1 MSVDSLSCTQWELA
15 SSMKRSQRSQHLFIA
30 ACATLLIMLLALQ
43 QFPVVAAPETQGIDF
58 VWSPTSV
65 NVTAQAGQISVA
77 VNATLQNQGAAD
89 NFGISAT
96 MPAGWSPITIA
107 PGQPVPIA
115 ANASKSFTFFFNVPS
130 TTTPGTYIIDVL
142 GFRTSAPSVTALFR
156 IIVQVVQPSPTPT
169 ASPVPPTPTPAFI
182 CSDGFEPDNFP
193 AQAKRIDV
201 QIPQEHVICPTGDED
216 WLYFGGVAGKVY
228 TIDVP
233 LMRPGI
239 DLSLELLDSKL
250 NRVAFN
256 DDFYNRDPANPNPGD
271 TRPRITVRIPADD
284 SYYIRVRDTAGRG
297 GIDYS
302 YVIVLLDESTGP
314 TPATVES
321 VCLDIFEPDGLPE
334 QARLIT
340 SNEVQENRRLC
351 PSGDAD
357 WVTFFA
363 KSGKRYVI
371 YTDTRRYRGSN
382 TVNGDTQAGA
392 DTVLVLTDRD
402 GVSILDINDDIPGG
416 NTLDSQIEFTPNV
429 DGFYFVQVKN
439 VGDIGN
445 QFIRYDLVLL
455 LCLPGQTDCKRPAS
469 PLPGLPENPLTP
481 PATSTPIRA
490 PWVTNPTNTPLPPTP
505 KP

>member
-1 MSVDSLSCTQWELA
+1 MK
-15 SSMKRSQRSQHLFIA
+15 SSQQTQHLLVA
-30 ACATLLIMLLALQ
+30 ACATLLVMLLALQ
-43 QFPVVAAPETQGIDF
+43 QFPVVAAPETQVIDF
-58 VWSPTSV
+58 VWAPTSV
-65 NVTAQAGQISVA
+65 NVTGQPGQVSVA
-77 VNATLQNQGAAD
+77 VNATLQNQGATD
-89 NFGISAT
+89 SFGISAV
-96 MPAGWSPITIA
+96 MPTGWSPITIS
-107 PGQPVPIA
+107 PGQPVLIT
-115 ANASKSFTFFFNVPS
+115 ANTSKSFTFFFDVPS
-130 TTTPGTYIIDVL
+130 TTTPGTYTIDIF

-156 IIVQVVQPSPTPT
+156 IIVQVVQPSPTAT
-169 ASPVPPTPTPAFI
+169 ASPVPPTSTPAFI

-193 AQAKRIDV
+193 AQARRIDV

-233 LMRPGI
+233 VMRPGI
-239 DLSLELLDSKL
+239 DLSLELLDSQL
-250 NRVAFN
+250 NRIAFN

-271 TRPRITVRIPADD
+271 TRPRITVRIPADG

-297 GIDYS
+297 GTDYS
-302 YVIVLLDESTGP
+302 YVIVLLDESAGP
-314 TPATVES
+314 TPVTVES

-382 TVNGDTQAGA
+382 SVNNDTQAGA
-392 DTVLVLTDRD
+392 DTVLVLADRD

-416 NTLDSQIEFTPNV
+416 NTFDSQIEFTPNV

-469 PLPGLPENPLTP
+469 PLPGLPENPVVP
-481 PATSTPIRA
+481 PPTSTPIRA
-490 PWVTNPTNTPLPPTP
+490 PWVTDPTNTPLPPTP
-505 KP
+505 TPTP

>member
-1 MSVDSLSCTQWELA
+1 MIVAVRTRNIILA
-15 SSMKRSQRSQHLFIA
+15 LCS
-30 ACATLLIMLLALQ
+30 TLLIILLALQ
-43 QFPVVAAPETQGIDF
+43 QFPVIAAPLAQLNFI
-58 VWSPTSV
+58 WNPTSTNSSGTPGQV
-65 NVTAQAGQISVA
+65 SIAVTA
-77 VNATLQNQGAAD
+77 TLTNQGPAD
-89 NFGISAT
+89 TFNIVAT
-96 MPAGWSPITIA
+96 PPATWPAVTIA
-107 PGQPVPIA
+107 PSSSITIN
-115 ANASKSFTFFFNVPS
+115 ANSSQSFTFFYNIPA
-130 TTTPGTYIIDVL
+130 TAAPGTYVIDITAS
-142 GFRTSAPSVTALFR
+142 RASAPGTTALFR
-156 IIVQVVQPSPTPT
+156 IVVQVN
-169 ASPVPPTPTPAFI
+169 APTPTPTLSPTITPTPAGI

-233 LMRPGI
+233 VMRPGI
-239 DLSLELLDSKL
+239 DLSLELLDSNF

-271 TRPRITVRIPADD
+271 TRPRITFRSPADE
-284 SYYIRVRDTAGRG
+284 SYYIKVRDTAGRG
-297 GIDYS
+297 GTDYS
-302 YVIVLLDESTGP
+302 YVIVLLDESNGP
-314 TPATVES
+314 TPAPAES

-363 KSGKRYVI
+363 KAGKRYVI

-382 TVNGDTQAGA
+382 TVNNDTVAGA

-402 GVSILDINDDIPGG
+402 GVSILDLNDDMPGG
-416 NTLDSQIEFTPNV
+416 NTLDSQIEFTPKV
-429 DGFYFVQVKN
+429 DGFYFAQVKN

-455 LCLPGQTDCKRPAS
+455 LCLPGQTDCRRPDA
-469 PLPGLPENPLTP
+469 PLPGLPENPATL

-490 PWVTNPTNTPLPPTP
+490 PIVTDPTATPLPPTP
-505 KP
+505 TP

>member
-1 MSVDSLSCTQWELA
+1 
-15 SSMKRSQRSQHLFIA
+15 
-30 ACATLLIMLLALQ
+30 MLLALQ
-43 QFPVVAAPETQGIDF
+43 QLPVVAAPEAQVIDF

-65 NVTAQAGQISVA
+65 NVTGQPGQVSIP
-77 VNATLQNQGAAD
+77 VNATLQNRGAAD

-96 MPAGWSPITIA
+96 MPTGWSPITIS

-115 ANASKSFTFFFNVPS
+115 ANASASFTFFFNIPPA
-130 TTTPGTYIIDVL
+130 TAPGTYTIDVFA
-142 GFRTSAPSVTALFR
+142 FRTSAPSVTALFR
-156 IIVQVVQPSPTPT
+156 IIVQVVQPSPTAT
-169 ASPVPPTPTPAFI
+169 ASPVPATPTPAFI

-193 AQAKRIDV
+193 AQARRIDV

-233 LMRPGI
+233 VMRPGI
-239 DLSLELLDSKL
+239 DLSLELLDSQL

-256 DDFYNRDPANPNPGD
+256 DDFYDRDPTNPNPGD
-271 TRPRITVRIPADD
+271 TRPRITVRIPTDG

-302 YVIVLLDESTGP
+302 YVIVLLDESAGP
-314 TPATVES
+314 TPITVES

-392 DTVLVLTDRD
+392 DTVLVLADRD

-416 NTLDSQIEFTPNV
+416 NTLDSQIEFTPSV

-469 PLPGLPENPLTP
+469 PLSGLPQDPGVP
-481 PATSTPIRA
+481 PPTSTPIRA
-490 PWVTNPTNTPLPPTP
+490 PWVTDPTKTPLPPTP
-505 KP
+505 TP